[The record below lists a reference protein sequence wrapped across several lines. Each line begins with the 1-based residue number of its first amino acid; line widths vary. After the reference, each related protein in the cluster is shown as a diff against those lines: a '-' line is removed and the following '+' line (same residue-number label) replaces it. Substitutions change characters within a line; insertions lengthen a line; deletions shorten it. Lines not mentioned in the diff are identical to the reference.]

1 MHDLFFTHIWRERE
15 QDVPACLLHDYSLK
29 GMLPIKI
36 LLPLSGAMIV
46 GDVQMSAVEI
56 LRVFRGEEVGKW
68 HL

>member
-1 MHDLFFTHIWRERE
+1 
-15 QDVPACLLHDYSLK
+15 
-29 GMLPIKI
+29 MLPIKI

-68 HL
+68 NL